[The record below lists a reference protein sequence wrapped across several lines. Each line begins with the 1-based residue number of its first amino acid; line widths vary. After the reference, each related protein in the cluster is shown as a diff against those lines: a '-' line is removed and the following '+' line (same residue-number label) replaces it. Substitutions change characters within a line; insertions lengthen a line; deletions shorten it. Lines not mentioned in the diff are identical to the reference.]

1 AVVVG
6 TVVVLAVLVPLGLVA
21 WRDEGTTAA
30 WDGSGPMP
38 SWGDGGFATAE
49 EGDPL
54 FAWEDG
60 YRERT
65 APPSDGTRH
74 ADVIGDRRTADPCAL
89 LRPVTLGRFGPA
101 GLDPDLGNFDRCH
114 VLIRPPDGPVVDV
127 EVGFDLDPPPEQ
139 APPKRVTGD
148 VAVVEGPA
156 QSHAC
161 TRTLT
166 VAGVTGATITIT
178 AERDG
183 SGTAPLCEI
192 ADAATGD
199 AANALDQGVI
209 ARRPAPPA
217 HSLAHR
223 DACTLLDAQ
232 SLEVVPGVDAAA
244 PDRGFGGWGCGWA
257 STTGDVRVTL
267 GFHRGPPPDAA
278 GGASTQVNGF
288 RAFVR
293 PDGDGDETCLVE
305 VPYRSYAGRAGQ
317 TAAESLRLVTSGSL
331 PEDEL
336 CRMAAGLAGSAAA
349 RLPRP

>member
-1 AVVVG
+1 VVS
-6 TVVVLAVLVPLGLVA
+6 VVVLAILVPLGLVA

-38 SWGDGGFATAE
+38 SWGDGGFATSD

-60 YRERT
+60 YREPT
-65 APPSDGTRH
+65 APPSDGARRG

-89 LRPVTLGRFGPA
+89 LRPAALGRFGPA
-101 GLDPDLGNFDRCH
+101 ELDPDLGNFDRCQAL
-114 VLIRPPDGPVVDV
+114 VRPPGGPVVDV
-127 EVGFDLDPPPEQ
+127 EVGFDLEPPPEQ
-139 APPKRVTGD
+139 APPARVTGD

-166 VAGVTGATITIT
+166 VAGVIGTTITIT
-178 AERDG
+178 AGRD
-183 SGTAPLCEI
+183 STGTAPLCEI

-199 AANALDQGVI
+199 AANTLNQGVI
-209 ARRPAPPA
+209 ARRPAPPS

-223 DACTLLDAQ
+223 DACTLLDARA
-232 SLEVVPGVDAAA
+232 LEVVPGVDAAA
-244 PDRGFGGWGCGWA
+244 ADRGFGGWGCDWA
-257 STTGDVRVTL
+257 STTGDVRVGL
-267 GFHRGPPPDAA
+267 RFHRGPPPDAA
-278 GGASTQVNGF
+278 GGASTQVNGL

-293 PDGDGDETCLVE
+293 PGGDGDETCLVE
-305 VPYRSYAGRAGQ
+305 VPYRSYAGRTGQ
-317 TAAESLRLVTSGSL
+317 TAAESLRLVASGS
-331 PEDEL
+331 PAEEEL
-336 CRMAAGLAGSAAA
+336 CRMAADLAGSAAA